1 MFFEMKIPDMFFLSI
16 FRYVFLL
23 MSFYHTDMIH
33 LPLQIAFVKMMW
45 KNEFWQATRRTKKN
59 AIGFKLEVFQFLG
72 PELSVHSTKIQGGRD
87 FLLCLVLFW
96 PIAMSWYAYKLF

>member
-72 PELSVHSTKIQGGRD
+72 PELSVHSTRIQGGRD
-87 FLLCLVLFW
+87 LFFTM
-96 PIAMSWYAYKLF
+96 PSIILANCHVMIVRI